1 MSVDIG
7 RAETAT
13 GCEKMQSPSRTS
25 PSKQK
30 KKAESSAAAETK
42 DKDKDGAVSVVY
54 AGGIAG
60 CLFAIPYTPSWIA
73 VSIFRKYEIH
83 FFKKIF
89 CALFEESFFL

>member
-30 KKAESSAAAETK
+30 KRAESSAAAAAETK

-54 AGGIAG
+54 AGGISG

-73 VSIFRKYEIH
+73 VSTFRRTY
-83 FFKKIF
+83 
-89 CALFEESFFL
+89 